1 MEKRIKKIAILGA
14 ESTGKSTLAELLA
27 KYYNTVFIPEFARTY
42 FNKNDIGNYSLSDLE
57 KIALEQI
64 QLEHELSKNANQF
77 VFCDTTLIT
86 IKIWSQN
93 EFKKVPQVIS
103 THIKHSDYDLYLL
116 CNNDIPWVADGQRM
130 HAHLRD
136 HVYKWNEHELIKL
149 NVPYRII
156 SGVGDERN
164 MNAIQVIESVFNFV
178 K

>member
-14 ESTGKSTLAELLA
+14 ESTGKSALAELLA

-86 IKIWSQN
+86 IKICSQN
-93 EFKKVPQVIS
+93 EIKKVPQVIS